1 MRNRQRGQA
10 VAIKS
15 DVPKAADVQQL
26 FDKTKYA
33 FAPVCVLVNNA
44 GVFKFEP
51 LETVTEDEFH
61 RKFNMN
67 VLGSILMIQKEASCK
82 SYYRDGQTDPVFL
95 LSGIRLACLPQHVRY
110 PRRVNF
116 RQGR

>member
-1 MRNRQRGQA
+1 MRNRQRGKA
-10 VAIKS
+10 VAIKG

-51 LETVTEDEFH
+51 LEAYGGRIPSGVQHERSRVD
-61 RKFNMN
+61 FNDSR
-67 VLGSILMIQKEASCK
+67 GSILQ
-82 SYYRDGQTDPVFL
+82 VL
-95 LSGIRLACLPQHVRY
+95 LS
-110 PRRVNF
+110 
-116 RQGR
+116 

>member
-1 MRNRQRGQA
+1 MLKYWLCLRNELAQSAKGGKA
-10 VAIKS
+10 VAIKG

-51 LETVTEDEFH
+51 LEAVTKDEFH
-61 RKFNMN
+61 REFKRTF
-67 VLGSILMIQKEASCK
+67 A
-82 SYYRDGQTDPVFL
+82 
-95 LSGIRLACLPQHVRY
+95 
-110 PRRVNF
+110 
-116 RQGR
+116 GRF